1 MRKLI
6 VELPEE
12 THQELKKWATL
23 HHQTIKEVVTGLVEQ
38 YISQGEEKKEIKET
52 SLCGKW
58 EDTRTADAII
68 ADIKAHRN
76 WFGKG
81 RRKSA

>member
-1 MRKLI
+1 MGKLI

-12 THQELKKWATL
+12 IHKELKKKATL
-23 HHQTIKEVVTGLVEQ
+23 HHRTIKEVVTDLVEG
-38 YISQGEEKKEIKET
+38 YLLQGEEGKNLKET
-52 SLCGKW
+52 GLCGKW

-68 ADIKAHRN
+68 SDIKSHRN

-81 RRKSA
+81 RAKDA